1 MALKYAS
8 GDDIQ
13 LGEKVNYDGL
23 RGSIELLADPEAPGA
38 PDDWYVQEY
47 GSGVTVAEPTVLGR
61 VFVSAPETD
70 DCLVLVGR
78 KA

>member
-13 LGEKVNYDGL
+13 LGDQVDYDGL
-23 RGSIELLADPEAPGA
+23 RGEIELLADPEAPGA
-38 PDDWYVQEY
+38 AEDWHVQQF
-47 GSGVTVAEPTVLGR
+47 GSGVTVAEPTVFGR

-70 DCLVLVGR
+70 DSLVLVAR